1 LKVGKQSFDRGEHVG
16 RFVTYEMA
24 MVALI
29 SLVVVTQHALAG
41 NHVSKTILVKV
52 PASRYRMRKPPDDRF
67 GKPARSDGAT
77 AILNQNRFGVGHF
90 DNA

>member
-1 LKVGKQSFDRGEHVG
+1 
-16 RFVTYEMA
+16 
-24 MVALI
+24 
-29 SLVVVTQHALAG
+29 
-41 NHVSKTILVKV
+41 
-52 PASRYRMRKPPDDRF
+52 MRKPPDDRF